1 MLRREGLMVDDD
13 GLAQL
18 HDSRRSESLTLETI
32 IDWSQRAVEGTDAGI
47 FLLHSKGRLETALP
61 TSPGMARVHE
71 LQIELNEGPCL
82 QVINDDNVDTYVV
95 GETATDDRFPTWG
108 PAAAELGFHSVIS
121 AVLKTTQKRFGS
133 LNVYSTEPHAFARD
147 DLAVI
152 DIFSHRAARA
162 MAVAEDTA
170 GLTTALDT
178 RKLIGQAQGI
188 LMERLGIDADRA
200 FEYLVRQSQARNE
213 KIRALAEWIV
223 TNRGT
228 LPLSDLDL

>member
-1 MLRREGLMVDDD
+1 MFDDD
-13 GLAQL
+13 GLAEL
-18 HDSRRSESLTLETI
+18 HDSRGSQSLTLDAI
-32 IDWSQRAVEGTDAGI
+32 VDWSQKAVRGTDAGI
-47 FLLHSKGRLETALP
+47 FLLHAKGRLETAVP
-61 TSPGMARVHE
+61 TSRGMTRVHE

-82 QVINDDNVDTYVV
+82 QVIKDDNVDTYIV
-95 GETATDDRFPTWG
+95 GDTATDNRFPTWG

-121 AVLKTTQKRFGS
+121 AVLKTTDKRFGS
-133 LNVYSTEPHAFARD
+133 LNVYSKEPHAFDRD

-162 MAVAEDTA
+162 MAVAEDSA

-188 LMERLGIDADRA
+188 LMERLNIDADRA
-200 FEYLVRQSQARNE
+200 FEYLVRESQARNE
-213 KIRALAEWIV
+213 KLRALAEWIV
-223 TNRGT
+223 TNRAD